1 MVFSSNKLKINRLA
15 SGGLITNYNCLSR
28 CAHCLYNSGPER
40 EKDYIA
46 AETAAECFKA
56 VKSLGCASVHIG
68 GGEPFLNP
76 DGLADVLKAARAVG
90 MGIDYVETNSAWYTD
105 HDRAVGLLLRLR
117 DLGLRTLLISIS
129 PFHNERIPL
138 NRVKGVLA
146 ACREASMGVFPW
158 IAEFFNEVD
167 AFDDNAPH
175 ALAEYETRYGNDY
188 LKKIPSRYWV
198 HFGGRAASTFAR
210 VFDLS
215 PLEEVLSR
223 NPGGCRELA
232 DVSHFHVD
240 LYGNYVP
247 GLCSG
252 LAIRMEDL
260 GRALPDEDYPLISR
274 LYKEG
279 INGLLQWAR
288 ESSSFDPQAQYLNKC
303 HLCLDIRKHLNATST
318 NEYPELAP
326 FGFYQQLEI

>member
-1 MVFSSNKLKINRLA
+1 MIFGPGKLKINRLV
-15 SGGLITNYNCLSR
+15 SGGLITNYNCPSR

-40 EKDYIA
+40 ETAYISGDKA
-46 AETAAECFKA
+46 GECFETIR
-56 VKSLGCASVHIG
+56 SLGCRSVHVG

-76 DGLADVLKAARAVG
+76 DGLAEVLKAASSTG
-90 MGIDYVETNSAWYTD
+90 MGIDYVETNSAWFTG
-105 HDRAVGLLLRLR
+105 HEQAVSLLMGLR
-117 DLGLRTLLISIS
+117 DLGLGMLLVSIS

-138 NRVKGVLA
+138 TKVKGVLA
-146 ACREASMGVFPW
+146 ACRDASIGIFPW

-167 AFDDNAPH
+167 AFDDDVSH
-175 ALAEYETRYGNDY
+175 GLSEYESRYGEDY

-215 PLEEVLSR
+215 PVDDVLSR
-223 NPGGCRELA
+223 NTGPCRELV

-252 LAIRMEDL
+252 LAIRMRDL
-260 GRALPDEDYPLISR
+260 GKGLSDSDYPLITR
-274 LYKEG
+274 LHAEG
-279 INGLLQWAR
+279 ISGLLHHAR
-288 ESSSFDPQAQYLNKC
+288 ESHGFTVRDRYLNKC
-303 HLCLDIRKHLNATST
+303 HLCLEIRKHLVENSADQ
-318 NEYPELAP
+318 YPELAP
-326 FGFYQQLEI
+326 LGFYQRLEI